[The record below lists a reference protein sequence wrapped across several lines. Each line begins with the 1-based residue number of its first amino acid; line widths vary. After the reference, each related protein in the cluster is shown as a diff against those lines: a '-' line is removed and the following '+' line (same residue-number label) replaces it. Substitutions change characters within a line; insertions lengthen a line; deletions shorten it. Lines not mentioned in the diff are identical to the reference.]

1 VQGWARGRFEIH
13 FPRRFTFAMKVLQWL
28 PYGLYLP
35 LVKRMVK
42 ENA

>member
-1 VQGWARGRFEIH
+1 
-13 FPRRFTFAMKVLQWL
+13 MKLLQWL

-42 ENA
+42 EGS